1 MRSIRGK
8 ILIIVISFLL
18 ILCTAFSVY
27 SLITTAN
34 YKRLRIEALVS
45 RVQFESERLNGSIS
59 VMEQDAAGL
68 ANAGRAYY
76 SYARHNDMHGRKL
89 LQEIMPNFVQASGGG
104 IWYEPFLFNPLKRR
118 VSFYMYYSPNRE
130 LVYDPVMNLEG
141 YDYHNQLWYRLGKN
155 SALRRYRLQWS
166 PPYYDSEGS
175 KALMITVS
183 APIYS
188 EDNVFI
194 GLATLDWKVQSVIS
208 ELGKIRPTPHSFVL
222 LCDPAA
228 NCILANTFPRG
239 SGDSMVGRPL
249 DVIPWYSSIA
259 NASRL
264 EVTETHVRINGAE
277 FYAFARKLNNGML
290 LSVQVP
296 ASEIFSL
303 IELSNRIFISL
314 FVLFSLMM
322 LYGAYYMV
330 SRFVNTPIKKLIR
343 EVVRLGQG
351 NLDAKVSEERQDEIG
366 LLAKTFN
373 KMADNLK
380 EYIARYPRET
390 AERQRIMSE
399 LELASQIQHN
409 ILPRTFPP
417 FPELLGAFDICAE
430 THAAKEVGGDFYDFF
445 RIGSDKVAFLI
456 ADVSGKGIPAALFM
470 MRARTILKNYA
481 MSGCGPHEIMTLSN
495 DRLCE
500 HNDACMFVT
509 LFFAVYD
516 LRNGVLE
523 YVNGGHNPPF
533 IRRNREHY
541 DYLPVD
547 PGFALG
553 VMPGK
558 EFRTQRIKLSR
569 GDRIFCYTD
578 GVTEAVNGSH
588 ELFGEKRLLE
598 TLNSADFVLKPLHDK
613 LHVMM
618 GRLDTFTEG
627 VPQADDIT
635 MLIFEARVL

>member
-18 ILCTAFSVY
+18 ILCLAFSAY

-34 YKRLRIEALVS
+34 YKRLRVEALIS
-45 RVQFESERLNGSIS
+45 RVQFESERLNRSIS
-59 VMEQDAAGL
+59 VMEQDAVGL

-76 SYARHNDMHGRKL
+76 SYARDNDEHGKKL
-89 LQEIMPNFVQASGGG
+89 LQELMPNFVQAMGGG
-104 IWYEPFLFNPLKRR
+104 IWFEPFRFNPLKRR
-118 VSFYMYYSPNRE
+118 ISFYVHYTPKHE
-130 LVYDPVMNLEG
+130 LVYDPELNSPS
-141 YDYHNQLWYRLGKN
+141 YDYHNQIWYRLGKN
-155 SALRRYRLQWS
+155 SALRRYQLQWS

-188 EDNVFI
+188 ENNVFI
-194 GLATLDWKVQSVIS
+194 GLATLDWKVQSVIN

-222 LCDPAA
+222 LCDPAY
-228 NCILANTFPRG
+228 NCILANTFSREN
-239 SGDSMVGRPL
+239 SENMIGRPL
-249 DVIPWYSSIA
+249 DVIPWYSSISH
-259 NASRL
+259 ASKL
-264 EVTETHVRINGAE
+264 EVTESRFRINGAE
-277 FYAFARKLNNGML
+277 FYAFARRLNNGML

-303 IELSNRIFISL
+303 IELSNRIFITL
-314 FVLFSLMM
+314 FILFSLMM

-330 SRFVNTPIKKLIR
+330 SRFINAPIKRLIR

-351 NLDAKVSEERQDEIG
+351 NLDVKVSEGRQDEIG

-380 EYIARYPRET
+380 EYVERYTKET
-390 AERQRIMSE
+390 AERQRISSE
-399 LELASQIQHN
+399 LELASQIQRS
-409 ILPRTFPP
+409 ILPCTFPP
-417 FPELLGAFDICAE
+417 FPELLDSFDLCAE
-430 THAAKEVGGDFYDFF
+430 THAAKEIGGDFYDFF
-445 RIGSDKVAFLI
+445 RIGSSKVAFLI

-481 MSGCGPHEIMTLSN
+481 LSGYEPHEIMARSN

-516 LRNGVLE
+516 LTSGVLE

-533 IRRNREHY
+533 IRRNREKY

-547 PGFALG
+547 SGFALG
-553 VMPGK
+553 VLPGK
-558 EFRTQRIKLSR
+558 IYRTQQVKLSR

-578 GVTEAVNGSH
+578 GVTEAVNSKH
-588 ELFGEKRLLE
+588 ELFEEKRLLE
-598 TLNSADFVLKPLHDK
+598 TLNSADFVLKPLNDK

-618 GRLDTFTEG
+618 DRLDAFTEG

-635 MLIFEARVL
+635 MLIFEARIL